1 MLERYSIPRRA
12 LDFEDYLDVL
22 RRNVLW
28 VVGPAFLGLVVTT
41 VAAFLMK
48 DAFVSTAL
56 LRVVPPQIPET
67 MIKIVNVTPLVDRIN
82 AMAERIE
89 SRNTLA
95 QIIATNGLYKD
106 DLKREPLADVIS
118 DMQHAIHITASGS
131 ITSSG
136 RTAPAFQ
143 LTFTYK
149 DRHLAQQVCAE
160 LTNRFIN
167 LNLEEK
173 GDIENNV
180 TAVMKDEFDAAKK
193 NLDQLEQKVTDFR
206 IRNNGR
212 LPDQM
217 PENVQ
222 QMNGLEARITAINSS
237 QSRVSQ
243 EKMILDS
250 QLSIAKDRLAAI
262 REVTPET
269 VIRSEKIENLDRQ
282 INTLETNIAVM
293 KEHWTDSYPDLEAAR
308 AELSQLRHQREDALK
323 QDKVRPVETRAAGPS
338 KEKMEAIADV
348 ERLQAA
354 LRAKDAEAQSLSKEA
369 GQAESEMRSY
379 QARIEGLPVGERE
392 YAEITRDRDL
402 ARDRYQDLQ
411 SKLSASQMST
421 RAEGRKLGETLEV
434 IDQASLPE
442 TPTEPKRQFIIPA
455 GLGAGIALG
464 VVLVAIRE
472 IKDTSLKNLKDARMY
487 TQLSILGSVP
497 LLENDL
503 VVQRRKQMMWVGWAT
518 ATLLGI
524 AVMGVSVAHYYLS
537 KA

>member
-1 MLERYSIPRRA
+1 MNDTQSRDGRSISKITSMSCEEMFYG
-12 LDFEDYLDVL
+12 LLGLLF
-22 RRNVLW
+22 
-28 VVGPAFLGLVVTT
+28 FGLVVTT
-41 VAAFLMK
+41 VVAFLIK
-48 DAFVSTAL
+48 DTFISTAL
-56 LRVVPPQIPET
+56 LRVVPPQIPAS
-67 MIKIVNVTPLVDRIN
+67 MIPIVSVTPLVDRIN

-89 SRNTLA
+89 SRNVLSH
-95 QIIATNGLYKD
+95 IIASYSLYKD
-106 DLKREPLADVIS
+106 ELKHEPLDDVIAE
-118 DMQHAIHITASGS
+118 MQRAIHISASGS

-143 LTFTYK
+143 LSFTYK

-160 LTNRFIN
+160 LTDRFIK

-180 TAVMKDEFDAAKK
+180 TAVMKDEYETAKK

-212 LPDQM
+212 LPEQV

-222 QMNGLEARITAINSS
+222 QMNALEARISAINTS

-243 EKMILDS
+243 EKMILES
-250 QLSIAKDRLAAI
+250 QLSIAKDRLAAV
-262 REVTPET
+262 RDMTPET
-269 VIRSEKIENLDRQ
+269 VIRNEKIETLDRQ
-282 INTLETNIAVM
+282 INALETNISAM
-293 KEHWTDSYPDLEAAR
+293 KEHYTDAYPDLESAR
-308 AELSQLRHQREDALK
+308 TELSQLRHQRDDALK
-323 QDKVRPVETRAAGPS
+323 QEKVRPAEARVVGPS
-338 KEKMEAIADV
+338 KDKLESMGEV
-348 ERLQAA
+348 ERLQTA
-354 LRAKDAEAQSLSKEA
+354 LRAKDIEAQSLTKEA
-369 GQAESEMRSY
+369 AQVETAMRGY

-392 YAEITRDRDL
+392 YAEITRDRDM
-402 ARDRYQDLQ
+402 AKERYQDLQ
-411 SKLSASQMST
+411 AKLNASQMST

-442 TPTEPKRQFIIPA
+442 TPTEPKRQFIIPS
-455 GLGAGIALG
+455 GLGVGIALG
-464 VVLVAIRE
+464 IILVAIRE

-524 AVMGVSVAHYYLS
+524 AIMGVSMAHYYLS